1 MKCFNIPGTSEKSIG
16 FVSPVSF
23 WYFVGISINP
33 LQDVS
38 FKQATL
44 VALADAPSTR
54 WITFT
59 QPGGL
64 GAAGVAEAVEDD
76 KGAVIAEIR
85 LSRRNWGGLSWLDN
99 WFFKPRR

>member
-1 MKCFNIPGTSEKSIG
+1 MFQYTWNLRKKHWVCFPRIFLVLSI
-16 FVSPVSF
+16 
-23 WYFVGISINP
+23 GISINP

-64 GAAGVAEAVEDD
+64 GAAGATEAVEDD

-85 LSRRNWGGLSWLDN
+85 LSRRNWGWLSWLDN
-99 WFFKPRR
+99 WFFKLRR